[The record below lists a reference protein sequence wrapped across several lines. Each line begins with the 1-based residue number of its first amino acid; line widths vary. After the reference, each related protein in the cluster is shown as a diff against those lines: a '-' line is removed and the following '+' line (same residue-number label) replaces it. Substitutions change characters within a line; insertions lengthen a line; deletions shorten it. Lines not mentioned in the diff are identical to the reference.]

1 MRKGI
6 IPITLGT
13 AVTATGIVLDC
24 KQSNAGKLE
33 RNDYSSLVGTFILGL
48 GVAHILLGGIYMAI
62 DSMD

>member
-13 AVTATGIVLDC
+13 AVTAAGLLLDS
-24 KQSNAGKLE
+24 KQACSHELE
-33 RNDYSSLVGTFILGL
+33 RNDYSSLVGTFTLGL
-48 GVAHILLGGIYMAI
+48 GVAHILLGAIYMVI